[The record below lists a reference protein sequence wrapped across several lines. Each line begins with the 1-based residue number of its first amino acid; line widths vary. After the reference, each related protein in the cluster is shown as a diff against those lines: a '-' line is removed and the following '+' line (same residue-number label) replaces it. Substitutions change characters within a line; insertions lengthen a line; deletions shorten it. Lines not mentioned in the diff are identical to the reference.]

1 MMKNFKKYTLIAC
14 SLFTLAACDLEIDI
28 TNPGLITEEK
38 PDRPQAGET
47 ITYRAQV
54 WVEKNDMEELYGGER
69 LFRQNLEALFRN
81 TTTFWNESTN
91 KFDYRFE
98 WAMGEGDD
106 NLVIYDIKSGVKS
119 QAEYNVYK
127 DKAYGTLNT
136 EKYDFVLFLALR
148 CTKGGL
154 SCGGGGASKQSVVQA
169 YFEEG
174 HDIFAKKWPEK
185 GTYSDLG
192 HEYGHVRGAQDLYQ
206 YMIPAE
212 NNPVSHVAYD
222 YPKCNMGTGYQEWSD
237 YCSAI
242 FNHNAQYKQITADMT
257 RSTYPKQMLVRIT
270 KDGKPVQRA
279 TVNFWGSRATF
290 RDIYAEPGNSPY
302 MKKKTDANGEF
313 TINDIYRMFIPDY
326 NNIIPTKPYTE
337 DILGLPVINI
347 RYVPLSNTFNALI
360 KRSMDIAGA
369 IVAIIVSSP
378 VMLVLCMLIKLTSPG
393 PLIYKQERV
402 GLHNQTFRMYKF
414 RSMEIQKESEEK
426 KAWTVKNDPRV
437 TGIGKFMRHTS
448 LDELPQLFN
457 ILKGEMSLVG
467 PRPERPFFVEKFRE
481 EIPRYMVKHQVRP
494 GLTGW
499 AQVNGYRGDT
509 SIRKRI
515 ECDLYYIEN
524 WSVGFDIKIMFL
536 TIFKGFINKN
546 AY

>member
-28 TNPGLITEEK
+28 TNPGVITEEK
-38 PDRPQAGET
+38 PGRPQAGET

-206 YMIPAE
+206 YMIAAE
-212 NNPVSHVAYD
+212 DNPVSHEKLTP
-222 YPKCNMGTGYQEWSD
+222 PKCNMGTGYRVWSD
-237 YCSAI
+237 YCSAL
-242 FNHNAQYKQITADMT
+242 FNYTAKMKPLDKDLSDQVFP
-257 RSTYPKQMLVRIT
+257 RKLVI
-270 KDGKPVQRA
+270 KVEKNGKA
-279 TVNFWGSRATF
+279 KSNYTVNFYGTRAGGKYNK
-290 RDIYAEPGNSPY
+290 RDVYPKVYRTYQTDKKGKVELTNLYKLYHPDMTDPNIPPKEPQDLFPY
-302 MKKKTDANGEF
+302 SYWFSFLVEVIDDAGQKKYVWLPDVELQRQHLETGKDVCEIKVEF
-313 TINDIYRMFIPDY
+313 
-326 NNIIPTKPYTE
+326 
-337 DILGLPVINI
+337 
-347 RYVPLSNTFNALI
+347 
-360 KRSMDIAGA
+360 
-369 IVAIIVSSP
+369 
-378 VMLVLCMLIKLTSPG
+378 
-393 PLIYKQERV
+393 
-402 GLHNQTFRMYKF
+402 
-414 RSMEIQKESEEK
+414 
-426 KAWTVKNDPRV
+426 
-437 TGIGKFMRHTS
+437 
-448 LDELPQLFN
+448 
-457 ILKGEMSLVG
+457 
-467 PRPERPFFVEKFRE
+467 
-481 EIPRYMVKHQVRP
+481 
-494 GLTGW
+494 
-499 AQVNGYRGDT
+499 
-509 SIRKRI
+509 
-515 ECDLYYIEN
+515 
-524 WSVGFDIKIMFL
+524 
-536 TIFKGFINKN
+536 
-546 AY
+546 

>member
-1 MMKNFKKYTLIAC
+1 MKNLRKYILIAC

-222 YPKCNMGTGYQEWSD
+222 YPKCNMGTGYRVWSD
-237 YCSAI
+237 YCSAL
-242 FNHNAQYKQITADMT
+242 FNYTAKMKPLDKDLPDQVFP
-257 RSTYPKQMLVRIT
+257 RKLVI
-270 KDGKPVQRA
+270 KVEKNGKA
-279 TVNFWGSRATF
+279 KSNYTVNFYGTRAGGKYNK
-290 RDIYAEPGNSPY
+290 RDVYPKVYRTYQTDKKGKVELANLYKLYHPDMTDPNIPPKEPQDLFPY
-302 MKKKTDANGEF
+302 SYWFSFLVEVIDDAGQKKYVWLPDVELQRQHLETGKDVCEVKVEF
-313 TINDIYRMFIPDY
+313 
-326 NNIIPTKPYTE
+326 
-337 DILGLPVINI
+337 
-347 RYVPLSNTFNALI
+347 
-360 KRSMDIAGA
+360 
-369 IVAIIVSSP
+369 
-378 VMLVLCMLIKLTSPG
+378 
-393 PLIYKQERV
+393 
-402 GLHNQTFRMYKF
+402 
-414 RSMEIQKESEEK
+414 
-426 KAWTVKNDPRV
+426 
-437 TGIGKFMRHTS
+437 
-448 LDELPQLFN
+448 
-457 ILKGEMSLVG
+457 
-467 PRPERPFFVEKFRE
+467 
-481 EIPRYMVKHQVRP
+481 
-494 GLTGW
+494 
-499 AQVNGYRGDT
+499 
-509 SIRKRI
+509 
-515 ECDLYYIEN
+515 
-524 WSVGFDIKIMFL
+524 
-536 TIFKGFINKN
+536 
-546 AY
+546 

>member
-1 MMKNFKKYTLIAC
+1 MKNFKKYTLIAC

-174 HDIFAKKWPEK
+174 HDI
-185 GTYSDLG
+185 L
-192 HEYGHVRGAQDLYQ
+192 
-206 YMIPAE
+206 
-212 NNPVSHVAYD
+212 
-222 YPKCNMGTGYQEWSD
+222 
-237 YCSAI
+237 
-242 FNHNAQYKQITADMT
+242 
-257 RSTYPKQMLVRIT
+257 
-270 KDGKPVQRA
+270 QR
-279 TVNFWGSRATF
+279 
-290 RDIYAEPGNSPY
+290 
-302 MKKKTDANGEF
+302 NG
-313 TINDIYRMFIPDY
+313 
-326 NNIIPTKPYTE
+326 
-337 DILGLPVINI
+337 
-347 RYVPLSNTFNALI
+347 
-360 KRSMDIAGA
+360 
-369 IVAIIVSSP
+369 
-378 VMLVLCMLIKLTSPG
+378 
-393 PLIYKQERV
+393 
-402 GLHNQTFRMYKF
+402 
-414 RSMEIQKESEEK
+414 
-426 KAWTVKNDPRV
+426 
-437 TGIGKFMRHTS
+437 
-448 LDELPQLFN
+448 
-457 ILKGEMSLVG
+457 
-467 PRPERPFFVEKFRE
+467 
-481 EIPRYMVKHQVRP
+481 
-494 GLTGW
+494 
-499 AQVNGYRGDT
+499 
-509 SIRKRI
+509 RKR
-515 ECDLYYIEN
+515 YIQ
-524 WSVGFDIKIMFL
+524 
-536 TIFKGFINKN
+536 
-546 AY
+546 